1 MYMQND
7 YTAIHM
13 HMQEDTQALYLKVV
27 ADAFIIS
34 KIVLIPVNPEPIMI
48 LINKNILNSSRYYR
62 GNRIN
67 HYIFIA

>member
-13 HMQEDTQALYLKVV
+13 HVMQEDAEALYLKVV

-48 LINKNILNSSRYYR
+48 LINKNIRNSSRYYR
-62 GNRIN
+62 ENRIN
-67 HYIFIA
+67 HIA